1 MILSI
6 ESSCDD
12 SSIAVTRIKDK
23 KLLFHKKISQ
33 ELIHSKYGGVVP
45 ELAARLHAIALP
57 NILEETKKYFDDLKA
72 RVNIFIIYRNPK
84 NILNKILNQ
93 FQEGEFHSVLE
104 KDSLINGPSFEGKVP
119 ETVNSY
125 LFRTYLVSRSIP
137 ELNFSFT
144 NLPTI
149 LDKNL
154 SENYKKHGSIEKYLR
169 KFIDK

>member
-1 MILSI
+1 MKSVESFLRKQKGRQNALITPKSQQIRYNI
-6 ESSCDD
+6 EPVD
-12 SSIAVTRIKDK
+12 
-23 KLLFHKKISQ
+23 L
-33 ELIHSKYGGVVP
+33 G
-45 ELAARLHAIALP
+45 
-57 NILEETKKYFDDLKA
+57 EEYNFDDLKA